1 MPAFQFEYEHA
12 KQLGIQFHWLTQ
24 PVAVQP
30 GSVECVQMELGSPD
44 KSGRRRPQPVP
55 GSNFFIECDM
65 VISSIGQTRLLG
77 FLEKCRGVELRNGT
91 VVVDPLTGRTSNP
104 KYYAGGDC
112 VNGGREVVDAV
123 AEGKRA
129 AQGIATWLT

>member
-1 MPAFQFEYEHA
+1 
-12 KQLGIQFHWLTQ
+12 
-24 PVAVQP
+24 
-30 GSVECVQMELGSPD
+30 
-44 KSGRRRPQPVP
+44 
-55 GSNFFIECDM
+55 M
-65 VISSIGQTRLLG
+65 VIPSVGQTRLLG

-91 VVVDPLTGRTSNP
+91 VVVDPLTGCTSNP